1 MQDTS
6 AWSVPSLIL
15 TVVLHRVTYL
25 MGNIT
30 KLILR
35 MLLLHLITPA
45 EPLPW
50 AAFQELR
57 WTLFISME

>member
-1 MQDTS
+1 
-6 AWSVPSLIL
+6 
-15 TVVLHRVTYL
+15 